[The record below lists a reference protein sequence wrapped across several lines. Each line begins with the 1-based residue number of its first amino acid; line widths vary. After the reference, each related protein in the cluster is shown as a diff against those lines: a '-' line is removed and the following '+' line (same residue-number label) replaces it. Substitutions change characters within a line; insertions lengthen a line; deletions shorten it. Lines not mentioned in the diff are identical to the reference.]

1 MPPRSSA
8 NSSPRLS
15 RRFCAHLLALM
26 GASLAGVTVSAAQ
39 LQLES
44 VLGDSAPSGRAG
56 SFARA
61 ETARTF
67 VFPADHGP
75 HERFRSEWWYLT
87 MSLESADGA
96 LFGVQF
102 TAFRQA
108 LGAGASAGA
117 SAAAS
122 ENRLSAG
129 PWAGNQLYLAHLAV
143 TDVAGNVHLEEERLS
158 RAHPD
163 LAGARSDPFRVW
175 VDGWSL
181 SALERP
187 DSEEA
192 AGTEFSLPAF
202 ALHGRA
208 DKFDVQLSLLPAKEL
223 VLQGDEGLSP
233 KGPDQASYYYSMTR
247 IAAQGTLRIGEQT
260 HQVRGN
266 AWLDREWS
274 TSLLSSRQEG
284 WDWFGLQLEGNEE
297 LMVFQLRRKDRS
309 RDPYDQGLWVYPN
322 GDSQRLKAADFDLQ
336 PLRYWRDDSG
346 VSWPVEWRLVV
357 RLPAGVRHYQIE
369 AAVEDQ
375 RMDTLL
381 TYWEGLVRVRDDKGR
396 DMGRG
401 YMELTGYE

>member
-1 MPPRSSA
+1 MRPRSSA
-8 NSSPRLS
+8 NAPSGLS
-15 RRFCAHLLALM
+15 RRYCAHLLALL

-44 VLGDSAPSGRAG
+44 VLGDSALSGRPG
-56 SFARA
+56 TFVRA
-61 ETARTF
+61 ETARPF

-87 MSLESADGA
+87 MSLESTDGA

-108 LGAGASAGA
+108 LRAGASAGA
-117 SAAAS
+117 RAS

-143 TDVAGNVHLEEERLS
+143 TDVTGNLHVEEERLS
-158 RAHPD
+158 RAHPN

-181 SALERP
+181 YAPERS
-187 DSEEA
+187 DSEGA
-192 AGTEFSLPAF
+192 AGAEFSLPAF
-202 ALHGRA
+202 ALQGRA
-208 DKFDVQLSLLPAKEL
+208 DKFDVQLSLVPAKEL
-223 VLQGDEGLSP
+223 VLQGDEGLSR

-247 IAAQGTLRIGEQT
+247 IAAHGTLRMGEQT
-260 HQVRGN
+260 HQVSGN

-322 GDSQRLKAADFDLQ
+322 GDSQRLEAADFDLQ

-346 VSWPVEWRLVV
+346 VSWPVEWRVVV
-357 RLPAGVRHYQIE
+357 RLPAGERRYRIE

-381 TYWEGLVRVRDDKGR
+381 TYWEGLVRVRDDQGR